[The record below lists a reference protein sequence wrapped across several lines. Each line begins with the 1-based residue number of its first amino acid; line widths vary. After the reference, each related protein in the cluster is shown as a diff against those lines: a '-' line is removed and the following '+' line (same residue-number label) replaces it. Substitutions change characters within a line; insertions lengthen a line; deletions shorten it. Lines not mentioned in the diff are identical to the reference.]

1 MTGEITTRSP
11 CTHPLLTFPLT
22 RSPVLASEQCGLP
35 GPSGAAREWLPSHR
49 RGGTVNAR
57 MRGATRRTGRGDP
70 SAEDRT
76 IEIRRPWRH
85 TLAALAISALAL
97 GGVTAVAA
105 PAAAEEPVSND
116 VVAEETV
123 EVESTEP
130 ETAPEA
136 PPAEAPPV
144 EEPAAPVE
152 EPAAPVEEPAAP
164 VEEPAAP
171 VEEPAEAPA
180 EESSEAPAEEIAAA
194 DVQLLLV
201 PPGEEVVDKVEI
213 CHATAS
219 YKNPYV
225 INEPAA
231 EGDVQG
237 HAGHTGPIFYPGID
251 EQWGDIIPPF
261 YYDDGGEEPAYFPG
275 LNWDADGQA
284 IYENDCVMPEPPEEP
299 TLVVDVA
306 SCVEGGP
313 DGQVDFTLGTL
324 LDVLTYRITVRDAAD
339 NPVAIWTFSGTAG
352 TVNGSASLAPGAYT
366 ITAEQAFMQGEWDLL
381 DEQSFTIE
389 ECPPVMV
396 LEVEAAATGCSLGD
410 DGTALV
416 SISGLIPGESYEW
429 LLRGDDY
436 EASGVLDDEVTSES
450 LDVPFGDLPPG
461 NYFFYIRWEEGGEI
475 VDAQATFFVEPCP
488 PDITVHVKECPAYGE
503 DGAAKIKL
511 TDLVEGLTYEV
522 WVTDRHDNGVVYD
535 EVKSVVGDSSHMATV
550 HFPSL
555 PAGKDFTAWVYAAWM
570 PPGGSSEWGEVDWF
584 EVSASEHFS
593 LKPCPA
599 KPHKPEKPEKPA
611 TPAKVVKPTGLADT
625 GTDGVD
631 GMLAAALAM
640 IGLGGAALI
649 ARRIR
654 IGSRTE

>member
-1 MTGEITTRSP
+1 M
-11 CTHPLLTFPLT
+11 
-22 RSPVLASEQCGLP
+22 
-35 GPSGAAREWLPSHR
+35 
-49 RGGTVNAR
+49 NAR

-123 EVESTEP
+123 EVESTET
-130 ETAPEA
+130 EAAPEA

-152 EPAAPVEEPAAP
+152 EPAAPVDEPAAP

-171 VEEPAEAPA
+171 VEEPAEVPA
-180 EESSEAPAEEIAAA
+180 EAPVEQPAEAPVEEQAAEQEVVA
-194 DVQLLLV
+194 LLV

-231 EGDVQG
+231 DGDVSG
-237 HAGHTGPIFYPGID
+237 HAGHTGPIFFSGIE

-261 YYDDGGEEPAYFPG
+261 YYDDGGEEPAFFPG

-284 IYENDCVMPEPPEEP
+284 IYENDCVMPEPPVEP
-299 TLVVDVA
+299 TLVIDVA

-313 DGQVDFTLGTL
+313 DGQLDFALGPL
-324 LDVLTYRITVRDAAD
+324 LDVLTYRITVWDATD
-339 NPVAIWTFSGTAG
+339 NAVAIWTFSGTTG
-352 TVNGSASLAPGAYT
+352 TVNGSASLSPGDYT
-366 ITAEQAFMQGEWDLL
+366 ITVEQSFMAGEWDLL

-416 SISGLIPGESYEW
+416 SISGLVPGESYEW
-429 LLRGDDY
+429 LLSGDDY
-436 EASGVLDDEVTSES
+436 SVSDTLVPDSES
-450 LDVPFGDLPPG
+450 IDVPFGDLPPG
-461 NYFFYIRWEEGGEI
+461 NYFFYIRWQEGEEI

-488 PDITVHVKECPAYGE
+488 PDITVHVKECPAYGH
-503 DGAAKIKL
+503 DGSATVKL

-522 WVTDRHDNGVVYD
+522 WVVDRHDNGVVYD

-599 KPHKPEKPEKPA
+599 KPHKPEKPAKPA
-611 TPAKVVKPTGLADT
+611 ALAST

-640 IGLGGAALI
+640 MGLGGAALI

>member
-1 MTGEITTRSP
+1 M
-11 CTHPLLTFPLT
+11 
-22 RSPVLASEQCGLP
+22 
-35 GPSGAAREWLPSHR
+35 
-49 RGGTVNAR
+49 NAR

-70 SAEDRT
+70 PADDRT

-123 EVESTEP
+123 EVESTEAEP
-130 ETAPEA
+130 APEA

-171 VEEPAEAPA
+171 VEEPAEVPA
-180 EESSEAPAEEIAAA
+180 EAPVEQPAEAPVEEQAAEPEVVA
-194 DVQLLLV
+194 LLV
-201 PPGEEVVDKVEI
+201 PPGEEPVEKVEI
-213 CHATAS
+213 CHSTSS

-225 INEPAA
+225 IIEPNAN
-231 EGDVQG
+231 GDVQG
-237 HAGHTGPIFYPGID
+237 HAGHTGPIFYPEIPKGED
-251 EQWGDIIPPF
+251 WGDIIPPF
-261 YYDDGGEEPAYFPG
+261 YYITQPGDQVQYFEG
-275 LNWDADGQA
+275 LNWDAEGQA
-284 IYENDCVMPEPPEEP
+284 IYENDCVAPPVPDPTIEYWVEPCVNDEGEGYFEFELGNLVSGLDYRVDLYTSSGSGVEWWFITDTEGTYSGYYYLPPGDYYFEVWVYNDDLEEWELFD
-299 TLVVDVA
+299 TI
-306 SCVEGGP
+306 
-313 DGQVDFTLGTL
+313 DFTV
-324 LDVLTYRITVRDAAD
+324 D
-339 NPVAIWTFSGTAG
+339 
-352 TVNGSASLAPGAYT
+352 
-366 ITAEQAFMQGEWDLL
+366 
-381 DEQSFTIE
+381 
-389 ECPPVMV
+389 ECPPPGLDVT
-396 LEVEAAATGCSLGD
+396 AQATGCSLGD

-416 SISGLIPGESYEW
+416 SLTGLVEGEEYDW
-429 LLRGDDY
+429 QLNGDDY
-436 EASGVLDDEVTSES
+436 ALADTLVAPSES

-461 NYFFYIRWEEGGEI
+461 NYTFAIEWAEDDSVFAW
-475 VDAQATFFVEPCP
+475 ATFFVEPCP
-488 PDITVHVKECPAYGE
+488 PDITVHMKECPAYGH
-503 DGAAKIKL
+503 DGSATVKL

-522 WVTDRHDNGVVYD
+522 WVVDRHDNGVVYD

-599 KPHKPEKPEKPA
+599 KPHKPEKPAKPA
-611 TPAKVVKPTGLADT
+611 ALAST

-640 IGLGGAALI
+640 MGLGGAALI